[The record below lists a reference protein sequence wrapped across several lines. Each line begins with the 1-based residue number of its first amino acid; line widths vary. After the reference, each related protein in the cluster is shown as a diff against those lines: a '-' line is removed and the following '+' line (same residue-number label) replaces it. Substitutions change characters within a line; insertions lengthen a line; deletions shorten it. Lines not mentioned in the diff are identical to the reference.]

1 MRSDL
6 ERLQQSEDMKAIQ
19 GAVDVDIPSDV
30 LWRMFAQANEWPQW
44 NACMAWVRNT
54 DLVVGKRL
62 IWVFEPLKWY
72 YPYRLPSMANV
83 AEVIAGKKVTWEVT
97 TLPGFYARHTYWIED
112 LGEGR
117 SRFGSWE
124 KAMGPTFRAA
134 KSFWLAHFTF
144 VKNRSL
150 QAARLLEAAYHRNGR
165 LDPATLPRRRRS
177 HVLMTV
183 TDLAGAA
190 ETLRMSY
197 RRLLPGIWSVLG
209 GGGNSVVLG
218 DGTAALVVD
227 PKLRPFSVLLRWWI
241 ARELG
246 APTTTVIDTHHH
258 YDHTFGNA
266 DHVGARIIAHVSVP
280 HLMKLRDSS
289 YWRRHTAAIPS
300 EQELVDRVRTFKFG
314 DSDVSVHHLG
324 VGHTRGD
331 VIVELTLDDNV
342 VIATG
347 DVGCAGH
354 YPFFDSGEGGADM
367 RGWID
372 VLRLLAS
379 RYPDAIFVPG
389 HGAICSAEDL
399 LAQAGYI
406 EFALKSVEGSISDGL
421 LGKEVVRNVDLSSWR
436 LAMLPVFHY
445 GVTFTTAAS
454 NVRAAILHANVAS
467 HEGGTFAARS

>member
-1 MRSDL
+1 MRSDP
-6 ERLQQSEDMKAIQ
+6 EQLQQSEDMKPVQ
-19 GAVDVDIPSDV
+19 GTVDVDIPSDV
-30 LWRMFAQANEWPQW
+30 LWRVFTQANEWPCW

-54 DLVVGKRL
+54 DLVVGRRL
-62 IWVFEPLKWY
+62 IWLFEPLRWY
-72 YPYRLPSMANV
+72 YPYRLPSVANL
-83 AEVIAGKKVTWEVT
+83 AEVIEGKKVTWEVT
-97 TLPGFYARHTYWIED
+97 ALPGFYARHTYWIED
-112 LGEGR
+112 LADGR
-117 SRFGSWE
+117 SRFGTWE

-150 QAARLLEAAYHRNGR
+150 QAARLLEAAYQRSGQ
-165 LDPATLPRRRRS
+165 LDHVTLPRRRRS
-177 HVLMTV
+177 HVLMAV

-190 ETLRMSY
+190 ETLTMGY
-197 RRLLPGIWSVLG
+197 RQLRPGIWSVLG

-218 DGTAALVVD
+218 GGTVALVVD
-227 PKLRPFSVLLRWWI
+227 PKLRPFSMLLRRWI

-246 APTTTVIDTHHH
+246 VPTTTVIDTHHH

-266 DHVGARIIAHVSVP
+266 DHAGARIIAHVSVP

-289 YWRRHTAAIPS
+289 YWRRHPAAIPS
-300 EQELVDRVRTFKFG
+300 EQELVDQVRTFKFD

-324 VGHTRGD
+324 AGHTRGD
-331 VIVELTLDDNV
+331 VIVKLASDGNV

-347 DVGCAGH
+347 DLGCAGH

-367 RGWID
+367 HGWID
-372 VLRLLAS
+372 ALRLLAS

-406 EFALKSVEGSISDGL
+406 EFVLKSVEGSISDGL
-421 LGKEVVRNVDLSSWR
+421 LGKDLVRNVDLSSWR
-436 LAMLPVFHY
+436 LAMLPVLHY

-454 NVRAAILHANVAS
+454 NIRAAILYVNAVS
-467 HEGGTFAARS
+467 HESGTRAVRS